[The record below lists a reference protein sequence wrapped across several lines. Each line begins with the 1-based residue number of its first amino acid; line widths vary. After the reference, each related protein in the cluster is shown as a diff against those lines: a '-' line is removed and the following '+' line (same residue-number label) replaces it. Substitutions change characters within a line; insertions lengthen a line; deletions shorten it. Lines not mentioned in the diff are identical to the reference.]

1 MKELL
6 VIAISSAFVSNV
18 VLSQFLGICSFVG
31 VSKKV
36 ETAAGMGGAVIFVI
50 TIASVVA
57 SLIYQFV
64 LDPLGLDYLK
74 TIVFILVIAA
84 LVQIVEMFLK
94 KCMVSLYNAL
104 GVFLPL
110 ITTNCAVLGVAL
122 TNVQNSYNFA
132 QSVVNGVATAIGYT
146 VSIVLLAGI
155 RERIEGNDIPYNF
168 QGSPIVLVTAGL
180 MAIAF
185 FGFSGLLSKEETKMN
200 MTAILIAA
208 AVIAVAGLIVGIGL
222 GLFGEKFKVE
232 VDEKEVAI
240 REELPGNNC
249 GGCGFAGCDALAKAI
264 AEGKAPANACPVGGA
279 PVGEKIAAILGV
291 SAGAAEKKVAFVRC
305 KGSCDKV
312 KTLYN
317 YDGIDDCAKAS
328 VVPAGGPKA
337 CSYGC
342 TGFGSCVK
350 ACQFDAIHVV
360 DGVAVVDKEKC
371 VACGKCVATCPKG
384 LIQIVPYNAEHLVQC
399 SSHDKGKDVK
409 AACQA
414 GCIGCTLCTKQCES
428 DAIHM
433 DNNLAV
439 IDYEKCTNCGKCAEK
454 CPVKVIL

>member
-1 MKELL
+1 
-6 VIAISSAFVSNV
+6 
-18 VLSQFLGICSFVG
+18 
-31 VSKKV
+31 
-36 ETAAGMGGAVIFVI
+36 
-50 TIASVVA
+50 
-57 SLIYQFV
+57 
-64 LDPLGLDYLK
+64 
-74 TIVFILVIAA
+74 
-84 LVQIVEMFLK
+84 
-94 KCMVSLYNAL
+94 
-104 GVFLPL
+104 
-110 ITTNCAVLGVAL
+110 
-122 TNVQNSYNFA
+122 
-132 QSVVNGVATAIGYT
+132 
-146 VSIVLLAGI
+146 
-155 RERIEGNDIPYNF
+155 
-168 QGSPIVLVTAGL
+168 
-180 MAIAF
+180 
-185 FGFSGLLSKEETKMN
+185 MN
-200 MTAILIAA
+200 ITAILIAA
-208 AVIAVAGLIVGIGL
+208 AVIAVAGIIVGIGL

-264 AEGKAPANACPVGGA
+264 
-279 PVGEKIAAILGV
+279 
-291 SAGAAEKKVAFVRC
+291 VRC
-305 KGSCDKV
+305 KGTCDKV

-317 YDGIDDCAKAS
+317 YEGIDDCAKAS

-384 LIQIVPYNAEHLVQC
+384 LIQIVPYSAEHLVQC

-433 DNNLAV
+433 DNNLAF
-439 IDYEKCTNCGKCAEK
+439 IDYEKCTNCGKCAAK
-454 CPVKVIL
+454 CPAKVIL

>member
-64 LDPLGLDYLK
+64 LNPLGLDYLK

-104 GVFLPL
+104 GVFLPQL
-110 ITTNCAVLGVAL
+110 FPGSSSRIATSFSSTSTL
-122 TNVQNSYNFA
+122 NF
-132 QSVVNGVATAIGYT
+132 SPKSPRPIPTMIPATAIT
-146 VSIVLLAGI
+146 
-155 RERIEGNDIPYNF
+155 
-168 QGSPIVLVTAGL
+168 
-180 MAIAF
+180 
-185 FGFSGLLSKEETKMN
+185 
-200 MTAILIAA
+200 
-208 AVIAVAGLIVGIGL
+208 
-222 GLFGEKFKVE
+222 
-232 VDEKEVAI
+232 
-240 REELPGNNC
+240 
-249 GGCGFAGCDALAKAI
+249 
-264 AEGKAPANACPVGGA
+264 
-279 PVGEKIAAILGV
+279 
-291 SAGAAEKKVAFVRC
+291 AAEKKVAFVRC
-305 KGSCDKV
+305 KGTCDKV

-317 YDGIDDCAKAS
+317 YEGIDDCAKAS

-384 LIQIVPYNAEHLVQC
+384 LIQIVPYSAEHFCNFLC
-399 SSHDKGKDVK
+399 ISGYDNHPLRKTEM
-409 AACQA
+409 AATALPC
-414 GCIGCTLCTKQCES
+414 
-428 DAIHM
+428 
-433 DNNLAV
+433 
-439 IDYEKCTNCGKCAEK
+439 Y
-454 CPVKVIL
+454 